1 MSAWTTIHDGHK
13 ITVENNWMGGERL
26 WVNGVLQD
34 EQLGIALR
42 SRLYGSIRIPGQ
54 ETKRIKVSLGT
65 PFLSVEC
72 RIFVDDELVF
82 SGK

>member
-1 MSAWTTIHDGHK
+1 MSVWTTLYDGHK

-34 EQLGIALR
+34 EQMGLAFR
-42 SRLYGSIRIPGQ
+42 SRLYGSIRVPGL
-54 ETKRIKVSLGT
+54 ETKRIKVSLGI
-65 PFLSVEC
+65 PSFSVEC

-82 SGK
+82 SGR

>member
-1 MSAWTTIHDGHK
+1 MSTWTTVYNEHK

-34 EQLGIALR
+34 EQMGLAFR
-42 SRLYGSIRIPGQ
+42 SRLYGSIRVSGL

-65 PFLSVEC
+65 PSFSAEC

-82 SGK
+82 SGS